1 MDLYYNINGQ
11 KVKAI
16 QWDGSKE
23 HGAEIAKEI
32 DMDVRYDLTDGVLT
46 MHIGG
51 YDVTVANQFDFVYLN
66 TTGVDVAS
74 YQTFMNKHVRATH
87 QQVVVK
93 QKSNQSFD
101 EVCAPL
107 INWLKRNEDKEGDYR
122 VVVDSLG
129 AELLFLEYAN
139 YKSK

>member
-1 MDLYYNINGQ
+1 MDLYYNTNGQ

-32 DMDVRYDLTDGVLT
+32 DMDVRYDLTDGILT

-51 YDVTVANQFDFVYLN
+51 YDATVANQFDFVYLN
-66 TTGVDVAS
+66 TTGADVAS

-87 QQVVVK
+87 KQVVVK
-93 QKSNQSFD
+93 QKSNKSFED
-101 EVCAPL
+101 VVAPV
-107 INWLKRNEDKEGDYR
+107 IQWIKEQKEGQNMTIVID
-122 VVVDSLG
+122 DES
-129 AELLFLEYAN
+129 AEVRTLNFKVYIN
-139 YKSK
+139 

>member
-1 MDLYYNINGQ
+1 MDLYYNIRGE

-51 YDVTVANQFDFVYLN
+51 YDVTVAKQFDFVYLN

-74 YQTFMNKHVRATH
+74 YSSFTGRHIRATH
-87 QQVVVK
+87 KQVVVK
-93 QKSNQSFD
+93 EESNQSFD
-101 EVCAPL
+101 EACAPL
-107 INWLKRNEDKEGDYR
+107 INWLKRKKEEDYR
-122 VVVDSLG
+122 VIVDSLG
-129 AELLFLEYAN
+129 AELLSLDYAN

>member
-1 MDLYYNINGQ
+1 MDLYYNVNGQ

-23 HGAEIAKEI
+23 HGAEIAKDI

-93 QKSNQSFD
+93 QKSNKSFED
-101 EVCAPL
+101 VVAPV
-107 INWLKRNEDKEGDYR
+107 IQWIKEQKEGQNMTIVID
-122 VVVDSLG
+122 DES
-129 AELLFLEYAN
+129 AEVRTLNFKVYIN
-139 YKSK
+139 

>member
-1 MDLYYNINGQ
+1 MDLYYNIRGE

-32 DMDVRYDLTDGVLT
+32 DMEVRYDLTDGVLT

-51 YDVTVANQFDFVYLN
+51 YDATVAHQFDFVYVN
-66 TTGVDVAS
+66 TTGVDVANYS
-74 YQTFMNKHVRATH
+74 SFTGSHIRATH
-87 QQVVVK
+87 FQVIVK
-93 QKSNQSFD
+93 EESNQSFD
-101 EVCAPL
+101 EACAPL
-107 INWLKRNEDKEGDYR
+107 INWLKRKEEDYR

-129 AELLFLEYAN
+129 AELLSLEYAN